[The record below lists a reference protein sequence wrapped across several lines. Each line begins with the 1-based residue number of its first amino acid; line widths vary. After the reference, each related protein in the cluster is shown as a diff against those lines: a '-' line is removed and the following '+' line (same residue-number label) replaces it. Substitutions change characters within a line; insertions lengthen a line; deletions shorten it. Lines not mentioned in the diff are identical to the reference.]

1 MKKLLPLL
9 LCMPLIGRSHG
20 VSESTV
26 NAMADASLIDFIYF
40 GAEHMVTG
48 YDHILFLIGVVFFL
62 SNYFDVFK
70 FITAFTIAHCITL
83 IFATFYGIT
92 ANAYL
97 IDAVIAFSVAY
108 KGFENLDGFK
118 KCFSIGSPNL
128 ILMIFIFGL
137 IHGFGLSTKLQEV
150 AIASNIHLSLFQ
162 ILSFNI
168 GVEFGQIAVLIIAFP
183 LLSIIKG
190 KFFDRISK
198 ISNWILVAAG
208 GILFVY
214 QLNGYFTDHTH
225 HHQNQLGPLSMI
237 SQTGNDVLANTVG
250 GNAPYIYWWNTG
262 ETTDQITPTVNGDY
276 WVVTTD
282 IEGYISDTSFITV
295 TWVDLY

>member
-26 NAMADASLIDFIYF
+26 SAMADASLIDFIYF

-62 SNYFDVFK
+62 SNYSDIFK

-97 IDAVIAFSVAY
+97 IDAVIAFSVIY

-118 KCFSIGSPNL
+118 KYFSINPPNL
-128 ILMIFIFGL
+128 ILMVFIFGL
-137 IHGFGLSTKLQEV
+137 IHGFGFANVLQDLKLPLESF
-150 AIASNIHLSLFQ
+150 AADMLA
-162 ILSFNI
+162 FNI
-168 GVEFGQIAVLIIAFP
+168 GVELGQLTIVSLVLPLIFVLRQSRIYINTVMPFMACAMVLI
-183 LLSIIKG
+183 
-190 KFFDRISK
+190 
-198 ISNWILVAAG
+198 
-208 GILFVY
+208 GIVWMLERSFAW
-214 QLNGYFTDHTH
+214 QL
-225 HHQNQLGPLSMI
+225 I
-237 SQTGNDVLANTVG
+237 
-250 GNAPYIYWWNTG
+250 
-262 ETTDQITPTVNGDY
+262 
-276 WVVTTD
+276 
-282 IEGYISDTSFITV
+282 
-295 TWVDLY
+295 